1 MTGPEYQKVEIDTT
15 SSDLYYAAVREE
27 YERWAR
33 ESLAP
38 QEWPEYQ
45 KTNRETA
52 LTPKLGY
59 FWCQFCDKSVM
70 GQLGKCGFCGKKN
83 PKVKIK

>member
-1 MTGPEYQKVEIDTT
+1 MIYPEDKKVEIDTA

-38 QEWPEYQ
+38 QEWPEYE
-45 KTNRETA
+45 KTNREVAKTA
-52 LTPKLGY
+52 RLGLH
-59 FWCQFCDKSVM
+59 WCDKCDMSLV
-70 GQLGKCGFCGKKN
+70 GDLGKCRVCGEKSR
-83 PKVKIK
+83 KIKL